1 MHVHHY
7 KGGQEKVEK
16 GGELKKSCKNGGG
29 GEITKTNGKK
39 FQKELDSLFLLFDIK
54 SVFLQKNNHY

>member
-16 GGELKKSCKNGGG
+16 GGELKKSCKNGG